1 MAGTPDLSGTKDRGA
16 AGALQGSAAAAF
28 FLEQI
33 LGLRTPLYE
42 QHVARG
48 ARMVDFGGWDM
59 PLNYGSQIEE
69 HHAVRR
75 HAGVFDVSHMGVVD
89 VHGARAREYLR
100 QLLANDVARLTRPG
114 KALYSCMLREDGGI
128 LDDLIVYF
136 MDPHW
141 YRVVVN
147 AGTRASDLA
156 WMREHAAA
164 FAVEV
169 RERSD
174 LAMLAV
180 QGPEARAHLAA
191 LLPPAQAQAALALPV
206 FCGAELGAWFV
217 ARTGYTG
224 EDGFEVVVPV
234 ADVAALWN
242 GLCAAGVA
250 PCGLAARDT
259 LRLEAGMNLY
269 GSDMDTGNQPLES
282 GLEWTIAFDPAER
295 AFIGRPALESA
306 RAAGGGMK
314 LVGLLL
320 DDRAVMRSHQRVVTP
335 AGEGS
340 VTSGTFA
347 PTLARSIALARVPA
361 AAAAAGGIVQVEVRG
376 RLLPAR
382 VVRPPFVRH
391 GRVLVGA

>member
-1 MAGTPDLSGTKDRGA
+1 
-16 AGALQGSAAAAF
+16 LQGSAAAAF

-42 QHVARG
+42 LHVARG

-75 HAGVFDVSHMGVVD
+75 HAGVFDVSHMGVVE
-89 VHGARAREYLR
+89 VLGARAREFLR
-100 QLLANDVARLTRPG
+100 RLLANDVARLTQPG

-180 QGPEARAHLAA
+180 QGPEARARLAA
-191 LLPPAQAQAALALPV
+191 LLPPAQAQAAPAPNSV
-206 FCGAELGAWFV
+206 RGSWRAPATP
-217 ARTGYTG
+217 ARTDSKSWCRWPTWPRFGT
-224 EDGFEVVVPV
+224 D
-234 ADVAALWN
+234 
-242 GLCAAGVA
+242 CA
-250 PCGLAARDT
+250 
-259 LRLEAGMNLY
+259 
-269 GSDMDTGNQPLES
+269 Q
-282 GLEWTIAFDPAER
+282 R
-295 AFIGRPALESA
+295 ASRPAASP
-306 RAAGGGMK
+306 RAIRCGS
-314 LVGLLL
+314 
-320 DDRAVMRSHQRVVTP
+320 RP
-335 AGEGS
+335 A
-340 VTSGTFA
+340 
-347 PTLARSIALARVPA
+347 
-361 AAAAAGGIVQVEVRG
+361 
-376 RLLPAR
+376 
-382 VVRPPFVRH
+382 
-391 GRVLVGA
+391 